1 MSMKKIDKNSKE
13 RILKAAVKLFAE
25 KGYEGTSIREIC
37 KDAQS
42 NICMISY
49 YWGGKKELYQ
59 GIIDDLLSRL
69 KEYAQSFIDF
79 KVNPNTLEKKE
90 QINLLITI
98 LDKFIAFFYSENIS
112 KDMIIFLLKEQQNP
126 DFTVTSETFKYLR
139 VVVGAVFNRN
149 ENDKEIIFRTL
160 FIISQINSPRILPSF
175 SLKLLRQDDFVEED
189 IKIIKENLKF
199 YINSLLKEEKIV

>member
-1 MSMKKIDKNSKE
+1 MKKVDKNSKE

-37 KDAQS
+37 KDAKS

-79 KVNPNTLEKKE
+79 KVNPNTLDKKE

-139 VVVGAVFNRN
+139 TLVGAVFNKN

>member
-1 MSMKKIDKNSKE
+1 MKKVDKNSKE

-37 KDAQS
+37 KVSKS

-59 GIIDDLLSRL
+59 GIIDDLLSCI

-79 KVNPNTLEKKE
+79 KVNPNTLDKKE

-126 DFTVTSETFKYLR
+126 DFTVNSETFKYLR
-139 VVVGAVFNRN
+139 TLVGAVFNKN

>member
-1 MSMKKIDKNSKE
+1 M
-13 RILKAAVKLFAE
+13 
-25 KGYEGTSIREIC
+25 
-37 KDAQS
+37 
-42 NICMISY
+42 
-49 YWGGKKELYQ
+49 
-59 GIIDDLLSRL
+59 
-69 KEYAQSFIDF
+69 
-79 KVNPNTLEKKE
+79 
-90 QINLLITI
+90 
-98 LDKFIAFFYSENIS
+98 
-112 KDMIIFLLKEQQNP
+112 KEQQNP

>member
-1 MSMKKIDKNSKE
+1 MKKVNKNSKE

-37 KDAQS
+37 KGAKS

-79 KVNPNTLEKKE
+79 KVNPNTLDKKE

-139 VVVGAVFNRN
+139 TLVGAVFNKN

>member
-1 MSMKKIDKNSKE
+1 MKKVDKNSKE

>member
-1 MSMKKIDKNSKE
+1 MSMKKVDKNSKE

-37 KDAQS
+37 KDAKS

-79 KVNPNTLEKKE
+79 KVNPNTLDKKE

-139 VVVGAVFNRN
+139 TLVGAVFNKN

>member
-1 MSMKKIDKNSKE
+1 MSMKKVDKNSKE

-37 KDAQS
+37 KTAKS

-79 KVNPNTLEKKE
+79 KVNPNTLDKKE

-126 DFTVTSETFKYLR
+126 DFTVNSETFKYLR
-139 VVVGAVFNRN
+139 TLVGAVFNKN

>member
-1 MSMKKIDKNSKE
+1 MSMKKVDKNSKE

-37 KDAQS
+37 KAAKS

-79 KVNPNTLEKKE
+79 KVNPNTLDKKE

-139 VVVGAVFNRN
+139 TVVGAVFNRN
-149 ENDKEIIFRTL
+149 EDEKEIIFRTL
-160 FIISQINSPRILPSF
+160 FILSQINSPRILPSF